1 MSKQRCLELL
11 EERAKTEW
19 DLAARHALDAV
30 MGPKDQMEIGTRSAR
45 EYKIRADAFRT
56 AYEIVSSNL

>member
-1 MSKQRCLELL
+1 
-11 EERAKTEW
+11 
-19 DLAARHALDAV
+19 